1 MIDKISLAIPFYNT
15 SQYFEDCI
23 KYAVEDDFVDEI
35 VVNDDKSTDQH
46 LDNLISIIKKINS
59 PKIKLFVNS
68 QNVGPFRNKYLTVK
82 NSTND
87 WVYLLDSDNHPF
99 EESYQIIKSISGT
112 DSMIVYSPQHLY
124 CKNDGVEKYEVI
136 SDYDFPHDLI
146 GVEESKDLI
155 FKRTKWFDWFFNSGN
170 YILNRDIY
178 LDALKEP
185 YENKDTA
192 LLDADTAASFYFL
205 LKYGVQFKVIKN
217 LAHHHRLR
225 KDSTWIVCGERSQ
238 MSVDYYQNLS
248 LNL

>member
-1 MIDKISLAIPFYNT
+1 MKTISLAIPFYNT
-15 SQYFEDCI
+15 SRYFLDCI
-23 KYAVEDDFVDEI
+23 KYALEDDFVSEI
-35 VVNDDKSTDQH
+35 VVNDDCSRQEEY
-46 LDNLISIIKKINS
+46 DNLLLLVGGNKKI
-59 PKIKLFVNS
+59 KIYSNESNL
-68 QNVGPFRNKYLTVK
+68 GAFRNKYIAVK
-82 NSTND
+82 NCTNG

-99 EESYQIIKSISGT
+99 EESYQIIKSISDT
-112 DSMIVYSPQHLY
+112 DPMIVYSPQHLY

-185 YENKDTA
+185 YENKDTL
-192 LLDADTAASFYFL
+192 LLDADTAASSYFL
-205 LKYGVQFKVIKN
+205 LKYGVKFKVIKN
-217 LAHHHRLR
+217 LAHHHRFR
-225 KDSTWIVCGERSQ
+225 SDSTWNVCGERSQ

-248 LNL
+248 TNL